1 MACSQAALLWRRGRV
16 FDFIAM
22 TSFREHVEGFERH
35 ELQMG
40 EHLRSYLLFRPVED
54 EAARDSSEASQPM
67 PLVLAFHGSGVDGRQ
82 MANFCGLHELAAR
95 ERFVV
100 VYPNGTGHT
109 SHTLSWNAG
118 NCCGMAMLR
127 NMDDVSF
134 VRQIVDDV
142 SRQLPID
149 SSRIYAVGFS
159 NGAMMTYRVAI
170 ELSEIFAA
178 IAPVSGPMGFEEA
191 HPSRPVPVLHFHGTV
206 DEFAPYEG
214 GVGKRSVS
222 RCNFRSAEQSVAAW
236 VAANG
241 CDPMPTVVKLPTVVE
256 DGTEITRRHYTGGR
270 EGSEVIFYTI
280 EGGGHTWPGRSTP
293 FSILGKSTKNI
304 DANELIWTFFQ
315 RHRR

>member
-1 MACSQAALLWRRGRV
+1 VIETSFGDDRLGV
-16 FDFIAM
+16 M
-22 TSFREHVEGFERH
+22 TSFREYVEGFERH
-35 ELQMG
+35 ELQH
-40 EHLRSYLLFRPVED
+40 EDRLRSYLLFRPD
-54 EAARDSSEASQPM
+54 TAGGAAAGASSEQGPM

-82 MANFCGLHELAAR
+82 MANFCGLHELAAT
-95 ERFVV
+95 ERFMV

-127 NMDDVSF
+127 G
-134 VRQIVDDV
+134 VDDV
-142 SRQLPID
+142 GFVRRIIEDVSGQAPID
-149 SSRIYAVGFS
+149 PSRIYAVGFS
-159 NGAMMTYRVAI
+159 NGAMMAYRLGM
-170 ELSEIFAA
+170 ELSETFAA

-191 HPSRPVPVLHFHGTV
+191 TPSRPVPVLHFHGTI
-206 DEFAPYEG
+206 DEFAPFEG

-241 CDPMPTVVKLPTVVE
+241 CDPTPTVVKMPTVVE
-256 DGTEITRRHYTGGR
+256 DGTEIVRKHYTGGR
-270 EGSEVIFYTI
+270 DGSEVIFYTI

-304 DANELIWTFFQ
+304 RANDLIWAFFE

>member
-1 MACSQAALLWRRGRV
+1 
-16 FDFIAM
+16 M
-22 TSFREHVEGFERH
+22 TSFREHGEGFERH
-35 ELQMG
+35 EVQIGDLA
-40 EHLRSYLLFRPVED
+40 RSYLLFRPGSAD
-54 EAARDSSEASQPM
+54 GAADKARAPL

-82 MANFCGLHELAAR
+82 MANFCGLHELAAT

-118 NCCGMAMLR
+118 NCCGLAMLR
-127 NMDDVSF
+127 GTDDVGFVRRIIDDVS
-134 VRQIVDDV
+134 Q
-142 SRQLPID
+142 QMPID
-149 SSRIYAVGFS
+149 AARIYAAGFS
-159 NGAMMTYRVAI
+159 NGAMMAYRVAL
-170 ELSEIFAA
+170 ELSDIVAA

-191 HPSRPVPVLHFHGTV
+191 HPARPVPVLHFHGTV

-236 VAANG
+236 VTANG
-241 CDPMPTVVKLPTVVE
+241 CAATPTVVKLPTAVD
-256 DGTEITRRHYTGGR
+256 DGTEIVRRHYAEGR

-293 FSILGKSTKNI
+293 FSILGRSTKNLN
-304 DANELIWTFFQ
+304 ANELIWQFFQ